1 MQVAINILALVLV
14 ALLGYGAVSSLIA
27 LDFGP
32 AAILVYAANIMLVI
46 GILSA
51 MVAKQQLE
59 QQKED
64 MEGFAKSVV
73 DSIKASMASHNNEVH

>member
-27 LDFGP
+27 LDFSP

-73 DSIKASMASHNNEVH
+73 DNIKASMASHNNEVH